1 MRVSCAS
8 LVQNKMIFQLVSVI
22 MQLKGLSEGS
32 KVLLGSVHNEGEF
45 VLDLDII
52 RDSVNRAVVQVRLS
66 IQEGKTIM
74 VSVFTLID
82 GVCNLSL
89 SLRDISQV
97 SLWKYFAFVQL
108 VSLW

>member
-8 LVQNKMIFQLVSVI
+8 LVQNKMIFQLISVI

-32 KVLLGSVHNEGEF
+32 KVLLGSVHNEF

>member
-32 KVLLGSVHNEGEF
+32 KVLLGSVHNEF

-52 RDSVNRAVVQVRLS
+52 CDSVNRAVVQVRLS

>member
-8 LVQNKMIFQLVSVI
+8 LVQNKMIFQLISVI

-52 RDSVNRAVVQVRLS
+52 RDSGNRAVVQVRLS

-89 SLRDISQV
+89 SLRDTSQV

>member
-1 MRVSCAS
+1 M
-8 LVQNKMIFQLVSVI
+8 
-22 MQLKGLSEGS
+22 
-32 KVLLGSVHNEGEF
+32 
-45 VLDLDII
+45 
-52 RDSVNRAVVQVRLS
+52 RLS

-108 VSLW
+108 VSESVVEPYMV

>member
-8 LVQNKMIFQLVSVI
+8 LVQNKMIFQLISVI

-32 KVLLGSVHNEGEF
+32 KVLLGSVHNEF

-89 SLRDISQV
+89 SLREISQV

>member
-32 KVLLGSVHNEGEF
+32 KVLLGSVHNEF